1 MNVLQLVRIVG
12 ALAVCAL
19 PVLGFT
25 NDDRFTSCEPSQK
38 FIEIK
43 VTSKTIPATG
53 SAPERRVWVLSEIP
67 GADQIVLNP
76 SDSVLKDRIVA
87 ILEPIREAVR
97 DAGAEVGIGRF
108 GNELPGD
115 PHQLELDL
123 SDLDSVRP
131 GLTIV
136 LPSGLLAPPE
146 ISDVGQ
152 VHTAHICLNYTP
164 PKPPAGVEIEI
175 KTTAG
180 DSSPMSG
187 IPSLTLADAG
197 VRFRGRPEGDIPIQ
211 LAYSSIDL
219 GDVRRDPSITSEA
232 AARAQLQRELLVVA
246 ASSFDAAVNRGLLN
260 SSGAPQLDRN
270 SGQQA
275 SDQIE
280 NDIAALYNLNR
291 IDPKVRWGVVVP
303 KVGVRDN
310 SPEAPWRISVTRLQV
325 AQVVDVEVL
334 KSPIEMEFDG
344 SETEKKFDAKRK
356 KIRDQLRAKLPD
368 FSSKPGHIVTAAD
381 IERDQEL
388 LRADKKTVKSI
399 GDLTSGPTTQDPP
412 PQDLIFTVS
421 RFLEEEKVL
430 SAKFG
435 VGYSPEEAFTGSV
448 ALDEK
453 NFLGFGETAKLA
465 YSGGPQTQKIRFA
478 FDRPFENAETLGW
491 RVKTLGINVQY
502 FSDDDTRFS
511 NLTTDEIAMRETG
524 SSATVSVAYDSFSL
538 FDHATVDCLDK
549 IDRKR
554 TRIYLVATPLF
565 SYRDVNIK
573 DDNLLLTITGIN
585 KSLLPA
591 ARTQT
596 STLSVDLV
604 AGIRRDFRKPG
615 RSGPG
620 VLTLSLNGRLQRG
633 FRFFGADYEYNKVNA
648 TITTEF
654 LFGFKSRRDILLR
667 YNRVMG
673 TSTHGTPIFELQ
685 RLGGP
690 LTVRGLEEGEVVG
703 RKLSADQF
711 EIGINA
717 MLLWNLI
724 TRKPVSEILS
734 KGNCLDSDD
743 PSAKLPFD
751 IRNAYLKFFYDQ
763 GRIHDSDSFA
773 VPGNSN
779 RTARG
784 YGAAIEIRDVGGKNI
799 NLSLGYAFSPE
810 SALHKSGAIYSGVSY
825 SF

>member
-1 MNVLQLVRIVG
+1 MNLFQLVRIVG
-12 ALAVCAL
+12 ALTFCATQI
-19 PVLGFT
+19 LGFT
-25 NDDRFTSCEPSQK
+25 QVDRFTSCEPAQK

-53 SAPERRVWVLSEIP
+53 SLPERRVWVLSEIP
-67 GADQIVLNP
+67 TADQIVLNP
-76 SDSVLKDRIVA
+76 VDSILKDRIVA

-97 DAGAEVGIGRF
+97 DVGVEVGIGKF
-108 GNELPGD
+108 GNEQPGD

-123 SDLDSVRP
+123 ADLDSVRP

-136 LPSGLLAPPE
+136 LPAGLLAPPE

-152 VHTAHICLNYTP
+152 VHTARICLNYTP

-175 KTTAG
+175 KTATG
-180 DSSPMSG
+180 GSSPVQG
-187 IPSLTLADAG
+187 ISPLTLTNAD
-197 VRFRGRPEGDIPIQ
+197 VRFQARPAGDIPIR

-219 GDVRRDPSITSEA
+219 ADVRRDTSIANEN
-232 AARAQLQRELLVVA
+232 AARAQLQNELLALA
-246 ASSFDAAVNRGLLN
+246 AFSFDAAVKRGLLN
-260 SSGAPQLDRN
+260 SDGVPQLDRN

-280 NDIAALYNLNR
+280 SDIAALYNLNR

-303 KVGVRDN
+303 RVGVRDN
-310 SPEAPWRISVTRLQV
+310 SPEAPWIISVTGLQV
-325 AQVVDVEVL
+325 AQTVDIEVL

-344 SETEKKFDAKRK
+344 SDAEKKFDAKRSK
-356 KIRDQLRAKLPD
+356 VRDQLRVTLAK
-368 FSSKPGHIVTAAD
+368 FSSKPGHIITSAD

-388 LRADKKTVKSI
+388 LRADKKTVQSL
-399 GDLTSGPTTQDPP
+399 GDITSGPTTQVPP

-421 RFLEEEKVL
+421 RHLKAEKIL
-430 SAKFG
+430 GAKVGF
-435 VGYSPEEAFTGSV
+435 GYSPEEHVTGSIS
-448 ALDEK
+448 LDEK
-453 NFLGFGETAKLA
+453 NFLGFAETVKLA

-478 FDRPFENAETLGW
+478 FDRPFENSETSGW
-491 RVKTLGINVQY
+491 RIKTLGINVQY
-502 FSDDDTRFS
+502 FSDKDTRFS
-511 NLTTDEIAMRETG
+511 NLTIDEIAMRETG
-524 SSATVSVAYDSFSL
+524 SSATVSVAYDSFGL
-538 FDHATVDCLDK
+538 LDHATVDCLDK
-549 IDRKR
+549 TDRKR

-573 DDNLLLTITGIN
+573 EDNLLLTITRID

-591 ARTQT
+591 ARTQI
-596 STLSVDLV
+596 STLSVDLA

-620 VLTLSLNGRLQRG
+620 VLTFSLNGRLQRG
-633 FRFFGADYEYNKVNA
+633 FRFFGADYDYNKVNA

-654 LFGFKSRRDILLR
+654 LFGFKSPRDILLR

-673 TSTHGTPIFELQ
+673 TSTHGTPIFELL
-685 RLGGP
+685 RLGGAQS
-690 LTVRGLEEGEVVG
+690 VRGLEEGEVVG

-711 EIGINA
+711 EVGINA
-717 MLLWNLI
+717 LVLWNLI
-724 TRKPVSEILS
+724 TRKPVGEMLR
-734 KGNCLDSDD
+734 KGNCLENDD
-743 PSAKLPFD
+743 PASKLPFD

-763 GRIHDSDSFA
+763 GRIHDSDSFN

-784 YGAAIEIRDVGGKNI
+784 YGAALEIRDVGGKNI